1 MQNRFDIPFFSIII
15 STYNA
20 ELYLEDAIT
29 SIVTQENSSYEII
42 IIDGASNDKTLAIIK
57 KYIHKISYFESNPDN
72 GIYDAWNKALSHVK
86 GEWLYF
92 LGADDYLIDSQALY
106 RVEDGIK
113 KIESNNSRVVYAMV
127 QIHDIKSNAIW
138 TSNKP
143 WNLLKKNFFKI
154 NCLHHQGVFHKRELF
169 KINGNFNTTFKIAGD
184 YEFLLRE
191 LEKNDPIFINTMV
204 CCSRTGGC
212 STNINHTKNALMECH
227 RAKKLHIKKSVEIY
241 WIFAYIKLLFKI
253 LMLIVLKAD
262 RTENII
268 SWYRKTIRSQKTIQ
282 KVNNKK

>member
-1 MQNRFDIPFFSIII
+1 MQNSLNTPFFSIII

-20 ELYLEDAIT
+20 DLYLENAIN
-29 SIVTQENSSYEII
+29 SIINQEKSTYEII
-42 IIDGASNDKTLAIIK
+42 IIDGASNDKTLDIIK
-57 KYIHKISYFESNPDN
+57 KYIHKISYFESHPDD
-72 GIYDAWNKALSHVK
+72 GVYDAWNKAITHATGK
-86 GEWLYF
+86 WLYF

-106 RVEDGIK
+106 RVEEGIN
-113 KIESNNSRVVYAMV
+113 KIEGNNSRVVYTMV

-138 TSNKP
+138 ISNKP
-143 WNLLKKNFFKI
+143 WNLLKKNFFQI
-154 NCLHHQGVFHKRELF
+154 NCLHHQGVFHKKELF
-169 KINGNFNTTFKIAGD
+169 KLNGNFNATFKIAGD

-191 LEKNDPIFINTMV
+191 LEKYDPVFINTLA
-204 CCSRTGGC
+204 CCSRTGGY
-212 STNINHTKNALMECH
+212 STNINYSKNALMECH

-253 LMLIVLKAD
+253 LMLIVLKTD

-268 SWYRKTIRSQKTIQ
+268 SWYRKALRSQKGIQ